1 MKWFETQVIDK
12 CAANNLRRRLFCET
26 DLKLDGLLQ
35 IASNLC
41 VTTIKVDSEQP
52 LQHVN
57 QIVSDSES
65 HENRRKKKRSKK
77 SKNSA
82 ARTTAQNRVCVSVAV
97 MWKIRHVLQSENSVG
112 TVESKNTLLQF
123 AKCTEK
129 DWKKNRFK

>member
-1 MKWFETQVIDK
+1 MIRDQVIDK

-97 MWKIRHVLQSENSVG
+97 M
-112 TVESKNTLLQF
+112 
-123 AKCTEK
+123 
-129 DWKKNRFK
+129 